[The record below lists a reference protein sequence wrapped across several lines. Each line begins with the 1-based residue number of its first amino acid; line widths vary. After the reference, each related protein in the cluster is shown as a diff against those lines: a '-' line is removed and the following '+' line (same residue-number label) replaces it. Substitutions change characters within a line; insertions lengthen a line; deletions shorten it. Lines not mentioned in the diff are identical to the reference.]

1 MFNPQTLWQERFTS
15 FTKETGSY
23 LRYIFNG
30 HLVVVLLFLIGSAAF
45 YYQEWIKTLE
55 QDFPAAWIMAIVLA
69 VVLTYSPIQTFL
81 TEADKIFLLP
91 LETRLADYF
100 KKSIVFSLSLQ
111 SYLLLIILA
120 VLMPLHV
127 KVHGASFKSFFILL
141 GILVL
146 LKWINLLIRWRVQY
160 NIEKS
165 VKITDSLVRF
175 CINAVLLYFIFSGAQ
190 LIFAAIPA
198 IMLILLYVYYK
209 KQTSSKGLKWE
220 QLIEDEERRMNS
232 FYRLANLFTDVPKLR
247 DRTKRRRW
255 LDWLF
260 KTIPYRQDLTFS
272 HLYLRTFARGGDYF
286 GLLVR
291 LTAIGGAALYF
302 FTYGPGQILIAI
314 LFLYLTGFQL
324 LPLWSHHQNK
334 LWINLYPVPEAARK
348 KSFTSLLMKIMI
360 FQSAVFAGIV
370 LLKGEGLF
378 GAIILAAGSAFSIFF
393 VFVYIQS
400 KLLKA

>member
-1 MFNPQTLWQERFTS
+1 MFNPQTLWKDRFSS
-15 FTKETGSY
+15 FAKETGSY

-45 YYQEWIKTLE
+45 YYQEWIKKLE
-55 QDFPAAWIMAIVLA
+55 PDFPAAWIMAIVLA
-69 VVLTYSPIQTFL
+69 AVLTYSPIQTFL

-100 KKSIVFSLSLQ
+100 RKSIIFSLSLQ
-111 SYLLLIILA
+111 SYLLLMVLA

-127 KVHGASFKSFFILL
+127 KVNGADFKSFFMLL
-141 GILVL
+141 IALVL
-146 LKWINLLIRWRVQY
+146 LKWINLMIRWRVQY
-160 NIEKS
+160 NIETS
-165 VKITDSLVRF
+165 VKMADSLIRF
-175 CINAVLLYFIFSGAQ
+175 CINAVLLYFLFSGAQ
-190 LIFAAIPA
+190 LIFAAVPA
-198 IMLILLYVYYK
+198 IILLLLYVYYK

-232 FYRLANLFTDVPKLR
+232 FYRIANLFTDVPKLR

-260 KTIPYRQDLTFS
+260 NAIPYRQELTFS
-272 HLYLRTFARGGDYF
+272 HLYLRTFARAGDYF

-291 LTAIGGAALYF
+291 LTVIGGAALYF

-334 LWINLYPVPEAARK
+334 LWINLYPVPELARK
-348 KSFTSLLMKIMI
+348 KSFTSLLVRLMI
-360 FQSAVFAGIV
+360 FQSAVFAVIV
-370 LLKGEGLF
+370 LLKGEWLL
-378 GAIILAAGSAFSIFF
+378 GAILLAASIAFSLFF
-393 VFVYIQS
+393 VYVYSQS
-400 KLLKA
+400 KLKD

>member
-1 MFNPQTLWQERFTS
+1 MFNPQTLWRDRFSS

-45 YYQEWIKTLE
+45 YYQEWIKKLE
-55 QDFPAAWIMAIVLA
+55 PDFPAAWIMAIVLA
-69 VVLTYSPIQTFL
+69 AVLTYSPIQTFL

-100 KKSIVFSLSLQ
+100 RKSIIFSLSLQ
-111 SYLLLIILA
+111 SYLLLMVLA

-127 KVHGASFKSFFILL
+127 KVNGADFKSFFMLL
-141 GILVL
+141 IALIL
-146 LKWINLLIRWRVQY
+146 LKWINLMIRWRVQY
-160 NIEKS
+160 NIETS
-165 VKITDSLVRF
+165 VKMADSLIRF
-175 CINAVLLYFIFSGAQ
+175 CINAVLLYFLFSGAQ
-190 LIFAAIPA
+190 LIFAAVPA
-198 IMLILLYVYYK
+198 IILLLLYVYYK

-232 FYRLANLFTDVPKLR
+232 FYRIANLFTDVPKLR

-260 KTIPYRQDLTFS
+260 NAIPYRQELTFS
-272 HLYLRTFARGGDYF
+272 HLYLRTFARAGDYF

-291 LTAIGGAALYF
+291 LTVIGGAALYF

-334 LWINLYPVPEAARK
+334 LWISLYPVPESARK
-348 KSFTSLLMKIMI
+348 KSFTSLLVRLMI
-360 FQSAVFAGIV
+360 FQSAVFGGIV
-370 LLKGEGLF
+370 LLKGEWLM
-378 GAIILAAGSAFSIFF
+378 GALLLAAGIAFSIFF
-393 VFVYIQS
+393 VYFYSQS
-400 KLLKA
+400 KLKE

>member
-1 MFNPQTLWQERFTS
+1 MFNPQTLWKDRFSS
-15 FTKETGSY
+15 FAKETGSY

-45 YYQEWIKTLE
+45 YYQEWIKKLE
-55 QDFPAAWIMAIVLA
+55 PDFPAAWIMAIVLA
-69 VVLTYSPIQTFL
+69 AVLTYSPIQTFL

-100 KKSIVFSLSLQ
+100 RKSIIFSFSLQ
-111 SYLLLIILA
+111 SYLLLMVLA

-127 KVHGASFKSFFILL
+127 KVNGADFKSFFMLL
-141 GILVL
+141 IALVL
-146 LKWINLLIRWRVQY
+146 LKWINLMIRWRVQY
-160 NIEKS
+160 NIETS
-165 VKITDSLVRF
+165 VKMADSLIRF
-175 CINAVLLYFIFSGAQ
+175 CINAVLLYFLFSGAQ
-190 LIFAAIPA
+190 LIFAAVPA
-198 IMLILLYVYYK
+198 IILLLLYVYYK

-232 FYRLANLFTDVPKLR
+232 FYRIANLFTDVPKLR

-260 KTIPYRQDLTFS
+260 NAIPYRQELTFS
-272 HLYLRTFARGGDYF
+272 HLYLRTFARAGDYF

-291 LTAIGGAALYF
+291 LTVIGGAALYF

-334 LWINLYPVPEAARK
+334 LWINLYPVPELARK
-348 KSFTSLLMKIMI
+348 KSFTSLLVRLMI
-360 FQSAVFAGIV
+360 FQSAVFAVIV
-370 LLKGEGLF
+370 LLKGEWLL
-378 GAIILAAGSAFSIFF
+378 GAILLAASIAFSLFF
-393 VFVYIQS
+393 VYVYSQS
-400 KLLKA
+400 KLKD